1 MREWLRLRLGIGVT
15 VFVLAIAAVLVFAS
29 DAAAGVS
36 VGSLEKPT
44 GSLPQTGQQLNK
56 THWKV
61 QAGDTITGTING
73 ATDAVVG
80 SGGCGAGVL
89 VTIQSSNFGNT
100 PLCGTLSGSTGQARQ
115 CRPHMCRGIPRS
127 WSRRSSC

>member
-15 VFVLAIAAVLVFAS
+15 VFALAIAAMLVFAS
-29 DAAAGVS
+29 DAAAGVAG
-36 VGSLEKPT
+36 GSLEKPT

-73 ATDAVVG
+73 VTDAVVG
-80 SGGCGAGVL
+80 SGWCGAGVSL
-89 VTIQSSNFGNT
+89 IIQRSKFGNK
-100 PLCGTLSGSTGQARQ
+100 PICVTLSGSTRTSTSHMPTTDG
-115 CRPHMCRGIPRS
+115 CR
-127 WSRRSSC
+127 